1 MTIPAP
7 VREYAETPDRFSQV
21 PAGGRVERF
30 ADGRVCILQ
39 GSLWASVSGVSV
51 AEEDVQALLTEV
63 RRRVPPEKEPVWWIG
78 PSARPSGLHEQ
89 LRALGL
95 REPRDRVPVLHA
107 VALTREPEPTA
118 EDVEVCRIHTYDHF
132 RAAREV
138 QWEAFETP
146 ADRQEK
152 ERPRL
157 REAFEESQRDGRP
170 VGFLAMLDGRPAATA
185 VAVPSDRGVFLIGGA
200 TATWARGRGLYRAL
214 VRARWEYAVERGTP
228 ALVAHAAPDTSYP
241 ILRRLGFQ
249 DVCTIRRLEDV
260 RE

>member
-7 VREYAETPDRFSQV
+7 VRKYAETPDRFSQV

-30 ADGRVCILQ
+30 ADERICILQ
-39 GSLWASVSGVSV
+39 GPMWASVSGVSV
-51 AEEDVQALLTEV
+51 AEEDVQALLAGV
-63 RRRVPPEKEPVWWIG
+63 RQRVPPEKEPVWWIG

-89 LRALGL
+89 LRVLGL
-95 REPRDRVPVLHA
+95 RDPRDRVPVLHA
-107 VALTREPEPTA
+107 VALTREPELTS
-118 EDVEVCRIHTYDHF
+118 EDVEVRRIHTYEQF
-132 RAAREV
+132 RASREV

-170 VGFLAMLDGRPAATA
+170 VGFLALLDGRPAATA

-228 ALVAHAAPDTSYP
+228 ALVTHAAPDTSYP